1 VSSNTTLRIS
11 ASDNNVYFYAD
22 DADDATCNLRFVV
35 EGTERFRITSGGDTS
50 VTGSFSVSGAVSM
63 ASTLEVTRHTTI
75 NGGAYLKGGVEVYG
89 STPYID
95 FHFENATDD
104 YTSRI
109 VEIASG
115 DLAVNANWLPYTN
128 SVRKLGNSDRRWS
141 WIFGVNGDFSNAVTV
156 SGTLTANSGATITGD
171 VTING
176 NLIVSGDVASGGTGQ
191 DTPSGGSTST
201 SGVLTLTGEIPEGS
215 NIPQSSLDAIGL
227 TDQVIADMLIGK
239 YHHVMYTSG
248 ITTYCFVVSGQYNSA
263 YKAFTLHWGDDY
275 MDEFMGYVFSLGSSG
290 GWNITIYE
298 I

>member
-1 VSSNTTLRIS
+1 MESTL
-11 ASDNNVYFYAD
+11 
-22 DADDATCNLRFVV
+22 
-35 EGTERFRITSGGDTS
+35 S
-50 VTGSFSVSGAVSM
+50 VTG
-63 ASTLEVTRHTTI
+63 TLS
-75 NGGAYLKGGVEVYG
+75 AKGSVEVYG

-95 FHFENATDD
+95 FHFGNATDD

-109 VEIASG
+109 IEIASG
-115 DLAVNANWLPYTN
+115 NLAVYANWLPNTN
-128 SVRKLGNSDRRWS
+128 NAKKLGNSDRRWS
-141 WIFGVNGDFSNAVTV
+141 EIYGVNGDFSNAVTV

-176 NLIVSGDVASGGTGQ
+176 NLIVSGDVASGGQGQ
-191 DTPSGGSTST
+191 DTPSGGST
-201 SGVLTLTGEIPEGS
+201 SGVLTLTGEIPLGS

-248 ITTYCFVVSGQYNSA
+248 ITTYCFVVSGKYNSD